1 MAAETNS
8 KIHLMNKNQ
17 CPISRCSLCGKKR
30 VHSNKRISVDMSE
43 MHDINKPIRCIMP
56 ETADRE
62 FSHLYYTITTL
73 KEPTTEINSSIW
85 PNIMRNSLSVS
96 RA

>member
-1 MAAETNS
+1 MAAASNS

-17 CPISRCSLCGKKR
+17 CPISAVVYAVRNR
-30 VHSNKRISVDMSE
+30 VHSNKRISVDMLE

-62 FSHLYYTITTL
+62 FSNLYYTITTL